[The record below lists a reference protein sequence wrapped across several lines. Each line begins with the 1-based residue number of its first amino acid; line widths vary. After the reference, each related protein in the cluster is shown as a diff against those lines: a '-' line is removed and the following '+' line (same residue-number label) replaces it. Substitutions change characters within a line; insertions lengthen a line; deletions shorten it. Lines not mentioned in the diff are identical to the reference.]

1 LEVTVENPTF
11 RLEGVIK
18 SKESLEDFEGPLVL
32 ILQLISKNKIEIK
45 DIKISDILD
54 QYLEYLDRM
63 KKMDLEIAS
72 EFIAMASHL
81 TYIKARTLLAGQ
93 DEEVSEL
100 EELISS
106 LEELKRRESYERL
119 KKAFEFFGQRAEK
132 GFLTFVKMPE
142 AMPENGQYRYSHEAR
157 ELRDTLLM
165 LLGREREPAATAE
178 DIVLPARLIYPVG
191 VKSEEIMMKLRERG
205 RLDIYKLFRS
215 CRERTELVATFM
227 AVLELC
233 KSGNLLLEDDEGEYM
248 AVYNAA
254 AG

>member
-1 LEVTVENPTF
+1 
-11 RLEGVIK
+11 
-18 SKESLEDFEGPLVL
+18 
-32 ILQLISKNKIEIK
+32 
-45 DIKISDILD
+45 
-54 QYLEYLDRM
+54 M
-63 KKMDLEIAS
+63 
-72 EFIAMASHL
+72 
-81 TYIKARTLLAGQ
+81 
-93 DEEVSEL
+93 
-100 EELISS
+100 
-106 LEELKRRESYERL
+106 
-119 KKAFEFFGQRAEK
+119 
-132 GFLTFVKMPE
+132 KMPE

>member
-1 LEVTVENPTF
+1 MENPTF

-18 SKESLEDFEGPLVL
+18 SKESPEDFEGPLVL

-45 DIKISDILD
+45 DIKISVILD
-54 QYLEYLDRM
+54 QYLEYLDKM

-81 TYIKARTLLAGQ
+81 TYIKAKTLLAG

-106 LEELKRRESYERL
+106 LEELKRRESFERL
-119 KKAFEFFGQRAEK
+119 KEAIELLSKKAEK
-132 GFLTFVKMPE
+132 GFMSFVRMPE
-142 AMPENGQYRYSHEAR
+142 ALPENGQYRYSHEAR
-157 ELRDTLLM
+157 ELRDTMLK
-165 LLGREREPAATAE
+165 LLGRERETVAAANN
-178 DIVLPARLIYPVG
+178 IILPARLIYPVG
-191 VKSEEIMMKLRERG
+191 EKSEEIMMKLRESG
-205 RLDIYKLFRS
+205 RLNVYELFYSCKGRS
-215 CRERTELVATFM
+215 ELVATFM

-233 KSGNLLLEDDEGEYM
+233 KSGGLLLVDDEGEYV

>member
-1 LEVTVENPTF
+1 M
-11 RLEGVIK
+11 
-18 SKESLEDFEGPLVL
+18 

-165 LLGREREPAATAE
+165 LLGRERNPQQPRRTLCF
-178 DIVLPARLIYPVG
+178 LPDSYPVG